1 MENVKPIS
9 PQDVVELKKS
19 VILPPKVIEVWN
31 RVIAKN
37 YSGKR
42 SHFTQT
48 EIVSDIAKALEVNG
62 KTIYDN
68 KWLDVEEVYRAEG
81 WKVEYAKPGY
91 NESYEATFTFTHK

>member
-1 MENVKPIS
+1 MNNVKPVS

-19 VILPPKVIEVWN
+19 VILPPKVIEIWN

-48 EIVSDIAKALEVNG
+48 EIVSELAKALDIDA
-62 KTIYDN
+62 KTIYEN
-68 KWLDVEEVYRAEG
+68 KWLDVEEVYMAVG
-81 WKVEYAKPGY
+81 WECKYHKPDY
-91 NESYEATFTFTHK
+91 TESGSSTFTFSHK